1 MKLSELVDYRNLLEE
16 YSLEDIHQQSRQQI
30 NAVMHQIVNHG
41 LQFKQYSR
49 DIGHDAN
56 GIDEAFNKFNSTVR
70 DIKQH
75 LDILIEE
82 RYPEMF
88 RESTRWFNDESI
100 HETND
105 YILNRQLHIDSQGQ
119 EQLLGNIL
127 RYTDWRLPGL
137 CFRPGN
143 EKWIEHLVPLD
154 PLYLVDNNL
163 ELLNPSVSRF
173 NEQYQRRLRLYAV
186 NDTNNNTNIL
196 GRLPDN
202 QFGYVLA
209 YNWFNFKPMEV
220 IEQYLR
226 ELWLKIRPGGVLL
239 MTFNDCDYA
248 HGVALAEKNF
258 MCFTPGRHIMRA
270 AEDIGFDTLDRYRG
284 TGNVSWFEFM
294 KPGKVSTLR
303 GGQTLAKIIE
313 K

>member
-1 MKLSELVDYRNLLEE
+1 MQLSDLVDYRNLLEE
-16 YSLEDIHQQSRQQI
+16 YSLENIHKQSRQQI

-49 DIGHDAN
+49 DIGLDASK
-56 GIDEAFNKFNSTVR
+56 IDEAFNRFNSTVG

-75 LDILIEE
+75 LDVLIED
-82 RYPEMF
+82 RYPTMF
-88 RESTRWFNDESI
+88 QESTRWFNDESI
-100 HETND
+100 YETNE
-105 YILNRQLHIDSQGQ
+105 YILDRSLTVDSDGQ
-119 EQLLGNIL
+119 EKLLGRIL

-137 CFRPGN
+137 CFRPAR

-163 ELLNPSVSRF
+163 ELLNPAVSSF
-173 NEQYQRRLRLYAV
+173 HPQYQRRLRLYAI
-186 NDTNNNTNIL
+186 NDYNNNKNIL
-196 GRLPDN
+196 EKLPNN

-209 YNWFNFKPMEV
+209 YNWFNFKPMAV

-226 ELWLKIRPGGVLL
+226 ELWIKVRPGGVIL

-258 MCFTPGRHIMRA
+258 MCFTPGRHIIRA
-270 AEDIGFDTLDRYRG
+270 AENIGFDMLDRYRG
-284 TGNVSWFEFM
+284 TGNLSWIELQ
-294 KPGKVSTLR
+294 KPGKIQTLR

>member
-1 MKLSELVDYRNLLEE
+1 MKLSDLVDYRNLLEE
-16 YSLEDIHQQSRQQI
+16 YSLESIHHQARQQI

-49 DIGHDAN
+49 DIGHDASE
-56 GIDEAFNKFNSTVR
+56 IDLAFKKFSSTVNE
-70 DIKQH
+70 IKQH
-75 LDILIEE
+75 LDVLIEQ
-82 RYPEMF
+82 RHPEMY

-100 HETND
+100 HETID
-105 YILNRQLHIDSQGQ
+105 YILNRRLHIDPEG
-119 EQLLGNIL
+119 EELLLGRIL

-137 CFRPGN
+137 CFRPGV

-154 PLYLVDNNL
+154 PLYLVDNSL
-163 ELLNPSVSRF
+163 ELLDPCVSKF
-173 NEQYQRRLRLYAV
+173 HPQYQRRLRLYAV
-186 NDTNNNTNIL
+186 NDYNSNKNIL
-196 GRLPDN
+196 GTLPNN
-202 QFGYVLA
+202 QFGYVFA

-239 MTFNDCDYA
+239 MTFNDCDFA

-258 MCFTPGRHIMRA
+258 MCFTPGVRIMQI
-270 AEDIGFDTLDRYRG
+270 AESIGFDTLDRYRG
-284 TGNVSWFEFM
+284 AGDVAWFEFQ
-294 KPGKVSTLR
+294 KPGKIQTLR